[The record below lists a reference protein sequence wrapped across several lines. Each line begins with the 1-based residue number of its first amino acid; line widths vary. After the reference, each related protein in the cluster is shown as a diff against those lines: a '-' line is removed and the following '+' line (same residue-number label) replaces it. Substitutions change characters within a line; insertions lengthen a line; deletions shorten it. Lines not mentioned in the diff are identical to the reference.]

1 MDYYNKIKTE
11 LTNNKIYR
19 KNIKESN
26 QDKTIEIIIC
36 KQDNVLIL
44 KKIYEK
50 EKNYEWNI
58 YRIKCKG

>member
-50 EKNYEWNI
+50 EKNYE
-58 YRIKCKG
+58 